1 MNRFK
6 AFAIALC
13 LGLLVVALPMQADQ
27 WDQKT
32 LITVREPIALPNTV
46 LQPGDYM
53 MELADNQAYRHVVRI
68 YTADGRDLVA
78 TVVGF
83 PAHQMVAANSSEFT
97 FWETPPGRPPAMRTW
112 YYPGNSY
119 GTMFQ
124 YTPEEAIQVAQVT
137 PPPPPAEAP
146 PEAAPAP
153 APAPQ
158 EEAPAVTPPPP
169 PAQPAPPQV
178 TQPVLPRTASP
189 LPLIALFGLLAAA
202 GAGATR
208 AIRKLS

>member
-1 MNRFK
+1 MNRLK
-6 AFAIALC
+6 AFAVGLC

-53 MELADNQAYRHVVRI
+53 MELADAQAYRHVVRI
-68 YTADGRDLVA
+68 YSADGRDLVA

-97 FWETPPGRPPAMRTW
+97 FWEAPPGRPPAMRTW
-112 YYPGNSY
+112 YYPGQKY

-124 YTPEEAIQVAQVT
+124 YTPQEAIQVAQVT
-137 PPPPPAEAP
+137 PPPAPPEAP
-146 PEAAPAP
+146 PQPEAAPAP
-153 APAPQ
+153 APQP
-158 EEAPAVTPPPP
+158 EEAPPVAPAP

-189 LPLIALFGLLAAA
+189 LPLLALFGLLAAA